1 MSTATITSPAI
12 AEPITTLPSWEYLL
26 ETARKYTDAR
36 RIRRV
41 GQHPSTQPIPSSW
54 DNLPAD
60 GIAPVLLYRDSN
72 SWCPFCE
79 RVWFALEEKGIPFTT
94 EFINLS
100 DKPKWYTDLVPTT
113 LVPAAK
119 IEGELVYESKDILLA
134 LEKRFPEVPLL
145 PTDPEER
152 AIADRWIEESE
163 TNGFRDLAYQLLRNA
178 PEDPQELED
187 LRAKFEA
194 QLDALEADLGKYPS
208 PFFLSEFSIVDILYS
223 PHLDRLAANLPV
235 YRGYQIKGNPRFPRL
250 NAWFEAIAQRPAYQC
265 SASDSTTNNLL
276 LRRRFGIDPVGNPD
290 PLDADRANHLA
301 NRAEAAE
308 RLSDNHKL
316 AIADILKNSGVA
328 ALAVNDDLESLTEA
342 IDRHLRFLANYLLH
356 GNGEILAGGNT
367 GGKEGIGTL
376 EAAIGAITFAYLRN
390 RLCAP
395 RDLGSGAATA
405 IRFAIDKVLA
415 SLY

>member
-12 AEPITTLPSWEYLL
+12 AEPVTSLPSWEYLL

-36 RIRRV
+36 RIRRI

-54 DNLPAD
+54 DNLPAS

-113 LVPAAK
+113 LVPAVK

-145 PTDPEER
+145 PSNPEER
-152 AIADRWIEESE
+152 AVADRWIEESE

-178 PEDPQELED
+178 PEDPQELEE

-194 QLDALEADLGKYPS
+194 QLDILEANLGKYPS

-235 YRGYQIKGNPRFPRL
+235 YRGYHLKGNPRFPRI
-250 NAWFEAIAQRPAYQC
+250 NAWFEAIAQRPAYQR
-265 SASDSTTNNLL
+265 SASDNTTNNLL
-276 LRRRFGIDPVGNPD
+276 LRRRFGIDPVGNPA
-290 PLDADRANHLA
+290 PLNADRANLLA

-308 RLSDNHKL
+308 RLSDNHEL
-316 AIADILKNSGVA
+316 AIGDVLKNSGVA
-328 ALAVNDDLESLTEA
+328 ALAIDNNLEAVQE
-342 IDRHLRFLANYLLH
+342 IVDRHLRFLANYLLY

-367 GGKEGIGTL
+367 GGKEGTGTP

-395 RDLGSGAATA
+395 RDLSAGAATA